1 MPRTLLTATDTTGTA
16 VSIPGGQYALE
27 GVDVGTNDVTLQR
40 RAQDGSTW
48 YDTDLVLPNGT
59 ASNIVWGNLPQG
71 TYRGYVSVAGP
82 QAWLVPMS
90 KR

>member
-1 MPRTLLTATDTTGTA
+1 MNRVLLTAAQTTGDA
-16 VSIPGGQYALE
+16 VDIVGGQYALE

-40 RAQDGSTW
+40 RAADNSTW
-48 YDTDLVLPNGT
+48 YATDLVLPNGT

-82 QAWLVPMS
+82 QAWLVSMS
-90 KR
+90 TR